1 MALSVS
7 IKKKLKDFELDVKF
21 KTDGK
26 YLGILGAS
34 GSGKSLTLKC
44 IAGVEIPDEGRIEL
58 NGKILF
64 DSKKNI
70 NIRPQER
77 KIGYLFQ
84 NYALFPN
91 MTVERNIGTGI
102 KLSKEDKKTKIKKLI
117 NLFHLEGMENKYPSQ
132 LSGGQQQRVALA
144 RIFAYNP
151 NILMLD
157 EPFSALD
164 CFLKEQLHTEISD
177 LLKLYDGE
185 VLMVSHSRDEVYKF
199 CENLVIIENGKSIHT
214 GKTKEAF
221 KDPKFLTSA
230 SLTGCKNITKIQVLN
245 SHNIYAVDWGIN
257 LKIKKEI
264 PLNTKY
270 IGVRAHDIKMVQ
282 EKTDENIIFCSVVKI
297 VEEMH
302 EFAVFLKANTNIP
315 KGNKKNYRIWM
326 NIKKDEWSNININD
340 ELYIKIPEE
349 SIMLL
354 EK

>member
-1 MALSVS
+1 MALFVS
-7 IKKKLKDFELDVKF
+7 IKKKFKDFQLDVKF
-21 KTDGK
+21 TTDDK
-26 YLGILGAS
+26 HLGILGAS

-44 IAGVEIPDEGRIEL
+44 IAGVETPDEGRIEL

-91 MTVERNIGTGI
+91 MTVERNIGSGI
-102 KLSKEDKKTKIKKLI
+102 KLSKEDKKMKIWKLI
-117 NLFHLEGMENKYPSQ
+117 KLFHLEGMKNKYPSQ

-151 NILMLD
+151 NMLMLD

-164 CFLKEQLHTEISD
+164 SFLKEQLHTEISD
-177 LLKLYDGE
+177 LLKLYNGE
-185 VLMVSHSRDEVYKF
+185 VLMVSHNRDEVYKF

-214 GKTKEAF
+214 GNTKESF
-221 KDPKFLTSA
+221 RDPKFLTSA
-230 SLTGCKNITKIQVLN
+230 SLTGCKNITKIQVLD
-245 SHNIYAVDWGIN
+245 SHKIYAVDWGIH

-264 PLNTKY
+264 SMNAKY
-270 IGVRAHDIKMVQ
+270 VGIRAHDIRIVK
-282 EKTDENIIFCSVVKI
+282 EKSDENIIFCSIVKI
-297 VEEMH
+297 VEEMY
-302 EFAVFLKANTNIP
+302 EFAIFLKANTNIQ
-315 KGNKKNYRIWM
+315 KSNKKNTRIWM
-326 NIKKDEWSNININD
+326 NIKKDELPDININD
-340 ELYIKIPEE
+340 EIYIKIPEE